1 MSLKISRNLQEKRLV
16 KRKWS
21 GKESH
26 SIRTKNR
33 VIVTADSFE
42 MIEIVV
48 DAMTDVEMTAVIIVV
63 GMIVVV
69 DEETIEVDEETTV
82 IHVMTEDGIEVDH
95 LEENHTMIVVMTVA
109 MTVVIIV
116 MIGDV
121 ILVDVMTE
129 VTVVM
134 VDEMIVGVTSNKS
147 DMMTEVTVAMVDEM
161 IVGVTS
167 NKSDMIADLAT
178 MMTVVGIV
186 ATVVIIMGM
195 MIGDMVDTMTDEEE
209 DPFTMM
215 IAAIQNM
222 NHVTIAISLL
232 MLTSC
237 DLESRCHI
245 LQ

>member
-1 MSLKISRNLQEKRLV
+1 
-16 KRKWS
+16 
-21 GKESH
+21 
-26 SIRTKNR
+26 
-33 VIVTADSFE
+33 
-42 MIEIVV
+42 
-48 DAMTDVEMTAVIIVV
+48 MTDVEMTAVIIVV

-95 LEENHTMIVVMTVA
+95 LEENRTMIVVMTVA
-109 MTVVIIV
+109 MTVVMIVVMIV

-134 VDEMIVGVTSNKS
+134 E
-147 DMMTEVTVAMVDEM
+147 DEM

-178 MMTVVGIV
+178 MMIVAGIV

-195 MIGDMVDTMTDEEE
+195 MIGDMADTMTDEEE
-209 DPFTMM
+209 DPFIMM

>member
-1 MSLKISRNLQEKRLV
+1 
-16 KRKWS
+16 
-21 GKESH
+21 
-26 SIRTKNR
+26 
-33 VIVTADSFE
+33 
-42 MIEIVV
+42 
-48 DAMTDVEMTAVIIVV
+48 MTDVEMTSVIIVA

-95 LEENHTMIVVMTVA
+95 LEENRTMIVVMTVVMIA
-109 MTVVIIV
+109 VMIV

-134 VDEMIVGVTSNKS
+134 E
-147 DMMTEVTVAMVDEM
+147 DEM

-178 MMTVVGIV
+178 MMIVAGIV

>member
-1 MSLKISRNLQEKRLV
+1 MSLKISRNLQEKRHV

-82 IHVMTEDGIEVDH
+82 IHVMTEDEIEVDH

-109 MTVVIIV
+109 MTVVMTVVMIVVMIV

-134 VDEMIVGVTSNKS
+134 E
-147 DMMTEVTVAMVDEM
+147 DEM

-186 ATVVIIMGM
+186 DTVVIIMGM
-195 MIGDMVDTMTDEEE
+195 MIGDMVGTMTDEEE
-209 DPFTMM
+209 DPFIMM

-222 NHVTIAISLL
+222 NHVTIAISPL

>member
-1 MSLKISRNLQEKRLV
+1 
-16 KRKWS
+16 
-21 GKESH
+21 
-26 SIRTKNR
+26 
-33 VIVTADSFE
+33 
-42 MIEIVV
+42 
-48 DAMTDVEMTAVIIVV
+48 MTDVEMTAVIIVV

-82 IHVMTEDGIEVDH
+82 IHVM
-95 LEENHTMIVVMTVA
+95 
-109 MTVVIIV
+109 
-116 MIGDV
+116 IGDV

-134 VDEMIVGVTSNKS
+134 E
-147 DMMTEVTVAMVDEM
+147 DEM

-178 MMTVVGIV
+178 MMIVAGIV

-195 MIGDMVDTMTDEEE
+195 MIGNMVDTMTDEEE

-237 DLESRCHI
+237 DLESRCRI

>member
-1 MSLKISRNLQEKRLV
+1 
-16 KRKWS
+16 
-21 GKESH
+21 
-26 SIRTKNR
+26 
-33 VIVTADSFE
+33 
-42 MIEIVV
+42 
-48 DAMTDVEMTAVIIVV
+48 MTNVEMTAVIIGV

-161 IVGVTS
+161 VVGVTS

-209 DPFTMM
+209 DPFIMM

-237 DLESRCHI
+237 DLESSCHI